1 MFDIV
6 RFKGDLEQLL
16 NRYIAGGPVEDYR
29 EMADFL
35 RDVGDQIDH
44 RADEIKAGPQ
54 DRRGCQVPETDA
66 ATAVIGGSTP
76 LRLVDGAY
84 CRPDGKVVIVVRD
97 LKHHLFVLFAGHLL
111 GQGAGFLGSS
121 AR

>member
-6 RFKGDLEQLL
+6 RFKGDLERLL

-44 RADEIKAGPQ
+44 RADEIKAGPRTAGRTGRWSSSRNRRRHSG
-54 DRRGCQVPETDA
+54 DRSISFP
-66 ATAVIGGSTP
+66 
-76 LRLVDGAY
+76 
-84 CRPDGKVVIVVRD
+84 
-97 LKHHLFVLFAGHLL
+97 
-111 GQGAGFLGSS
+111 SS
-121 AR
+121 RR

>member
-6 RFKGDLEQLL
+6 RFKGDLERLL

-44 RADEIKAGPQ
+44 RRRDQGRPADGRQ
-54 DRRGCQVPETDA
+54 DRRGGQVPETDA
-66 ATAVIGGSTP
+66 ATAVTEPSS
-76 LRLVDGAY
+76 VADGLTM
-84 CRPDGKVVIVVRD
+84 RD
-97 LKHHLFVLFAGHLL
+97 HHTEA
-111 GQGAGFLGSS
+111 SS
-121 AR
+121 AS